1 MNADELREEALPYMY
16 IGMDVHRKR
25 SQVAVLNDRGDE
37 LLNRNVPNEPAALLP
52 ILGKF
57 LPGTPVVFEA
67 CYGWGWL
74 VDLLEEIG
82 LEVHMAHASRCKAI
96 ASARLK
102 NDRVDA
108 RTLAHLLR
116 TQLLAE
122 AWIPPKEIRDLRI
135 LLRHRV
141 ALVRMRTMLKNRIQ
155 MVLADC
161 GILRSERLWS
171 MPGQQFLA
179 SLSLPAQHRDV
190 VNDCLHLMEALVLP
204 LKRLDTEILT
214 RTKPDHRAQALQALP
229 GIGPI
234 TALTL
239 LAEIGDI
246 ARFPSARKLSAWA
259 GLTPTVRNSDRKV
272 RHGGISKQG
281 SVWVRAVLVEAA
293 QRARIHPFF
302 SRSFAE
308 IARRRGKSIATVA
321 IARKLL
327 VRCFYVLKDLNHQQ
341 AARQKVSEP
350 GELAQ

>member
-1 MNADELREEALPYMY
+1 MY

-25 SQVAVLNDRGDE
+25 SQVAVLDDHGNE
-37 LLNRNVPNEPAALLP
+37 LLNRNVPNDPAALLP
-52 ILGKF
+52 ILGKY

-74 VDLLEEIG
+74 VDLLDEVG

-116 TQLLAE
+116 AELLAE

-135 LLRHRV
+135 LLRHR
-141 ALVRMRTMLKNRIQ
+141 ASLVHMRTALQNRIH

-171 MPGQQFLA
+171 GPGRQFLT
-179 SLSLPAQHRDV
+179 SVPLPARHREV
-190 VNDCLHLMEALVLP
+190 INDCLQLMDALDVP
-204 LKRLDTEILT
+204 LERLNTEILR
-214 RTKPDHRAQALQALP
+214 RTKPDHRARALQALP

-234 TALTL
+234 IALTL

-246 ARFPSARKLSAWA
+246 ARFPSARKLCAWA

-281 SVWVRAVLVEAA
+281 SVWLRAVMVEAA
-293 QRARIHPFF
+293 QKARIHPLF

-308 IARRRGKSIATVA
+308 IARRRGRKIATVA
-321 IARKLL
+321 IARKVLG
-327 VRCFYVLKDLNHQQ
+327 RCFYILRDCESQGM
-341 AARQKVSEP
+341 APEKVSVP

>member
-1 MNADELREEALPYMY
+1 MY

-37 LLNRNVPNEPAALLP
+37 LLNRNVPNDPAALLP

-74 VDLLEEIG
+74 VELLEEIG
-82 LEVHMAHASRCKAI
+82 LDVHMAHASRCKAI

-102 NDRVDA
+102 NDHVDA

-116 TQLLAE
+116 ADLLAE
-122 AWIPPKEIRDLRI
+122 AWIPPKEVRDLRI

-141 ALVRMRTMLKNRIQ
+141 SLVHMRTALQNRIH

-171 MPGQQFLA
+171 EPGRQYLA
-179 SLSLPAQHRDV
+179 SLTLPAQHRDV
-190 VNDCLHLMEALVLP
+190 VDDCLDLMGALALP
-204 LKRLDTEILT
+204 LERLHTEILR

-234 TALTL
+234 IALTL

-246 ARFPSARKLSAWA
+246 ARFPSARKLCAWA

-281 SVWVRAVLVEAA
+281 SVWLRAVMVEAA
-293 QRARIHPFF
+293 QKARIHPLF
-302 SRSFAE
+302 SRPFAE
-308 IARRRGKSIATVA
+308 IARRRGRKIATVA

-327 VRCFYVLKDLNHQQ
+327 ARCFYILRDCHNQWT
-341 AARQKVSEP
+341 ASEKVSVP
-350 GELAQ
+350 GALAQ